1 MEIQGKL
8 ILAFVTLLL
17 GVILVGTIATEGLLR
32 TDKLNIDDEAVDITS
47 LRIDNNNINE
57 SLTVAVTNAPTSWK
71 SEDCPL
77 TNVVYGNA
85 SEDFTVTT
93 DYTID
98 AATGSLT
105 VKNTSTTVNSVPNAT
120 YIDYN
125 YCNDDYLN
133 LGWGRTLIN
142 LVAGFFAIAIL
153 LVSVGLFYSVA
164 KDANII

>member
-93 DYTID
+93 DYTLD
-98 AATGSLT
+98 ATTGVLT
-105 VKNTSTTVNSVPNAT
+105 LLNTTAVNTSPNET
-120 YIDYN
+120 LIDYT
-125 YCNDDYLN
+125 YCPDDYVTLS
-133 LGWGRTLIN
+133 WGRTAITVTYGL
-142 LVAGFFAIAIL
+142 FAIRALGIAL
-153 LVSVGLFYSVA
+153 WFFYTIFKETA
-164 KDANII
+164 LA